1 MNQFDE
7 EDGIRRLEHGLDRW
21 GSELGRWPEAER
33 ITAERLLISS
43 QPARRIHEAARRVDG
58 ALFDLMREDTL
69 SVRRFAPRA
78 AIVQR
83 PSFRRI
89 ATWGSVGLAA
99 SLVAGFVMGSVVPPP
114 DEEIGPVYIAVQD
127 VDAGDGGLL

>member
-1 MNQFDE
+1 MKPFDE

-33 ITAERLLISS
+33 IAAEWLLASS
-43 QPARRIHEAARRVDG
+43 QSARRVHEAARRVDG
-58 ALFDLMREDTL
+58 ALFELMREDAIP
-69 SVRRFAPRA
+69 VRRFVPHA
-78 AIVQR
+78 ATVHR

-127 VDAGDGGLL
+127 AYANDGGLL